1 MTSPNKL
8 EVKGNLR
15 ERPFAELLTEAA
27 ESRLDGSFRLAAKD
41 RKAIVYLRGGEVVF
55 AVSNAREHRLFEMLL
70 RDGKITRE
78 QLADFPNFASDMEL
92 SQSLAEKNVLNQIQI
107 HKLFSQQVEDIFR
120 SVLDWHEGEW
130 IFSPL
135 ARIKDSINYKIE
147 TQKILLEYARD
158 LSPDKIVRRFRSF
171 QESFAVKPNASQ
183 LDLLPL
189 EAFFLSRFENSFLK
203 VQEVVALG
211 GVSEA
216 ITMKT
221 LYSLWLGGFLFR
233 QNYNAAF
240 AEHKISSI
248 LSAKLALKTPEAPP
262 ETVKPEAVKT
272 EKAAPGTAQPAAP
285 KSENPAEE
293 IAAKPPTEA
302 DERRRLEE
310 YLARVEEAETFYE
323 VLGVAPQAK
332 TPEIKTAYFAL
343 AKNFH
348 PDLFHKES
356 GSETHR
362 RVHAAFTE
370 IARAYEVLKDEKQR
384 EVYDFKNREKI
395 EAAKKEKA
403 KAAPKEPADA
413 KERQAQMAAESFA
426 EGFDHLVNEE
436 YEAALPLLARAVHL
450 APDNARYHAYLGK
463 LLAADEKQRY
473 KAEAELQQAIKL
485 DASEPLYRILLAE
498 FYIAYGLNR
507 RAEGELQRL
516 LKDFPDNADARA
528 LLKSLA
534 A

>member
-8 EVKGNLR
+8 EVKGNLH

-41 RKAIVYLRGGEVVF
+41 RKAVIYLRGGEIVF

-70 RDGKITRE
+70 RDGRIARE

-92 SQSLAEKNVLNQIQI
+92 SQSLAEKNVLNPVQI

-120 SVLDWHEGEW
+120 SVLDWQDGEW

-147 TQKILLEYARD
+147 TRRILMEFARD
-158 LSPDKIVRRFRSF
+158 LTPDKTVRRFRSF
-171 QESFAVKPNASQ
+171 QETFAVKPESAP

-189 EAFFLSRFENSFLK
+189 EAFFLSRFEKSFLK
-203 VQEVVALG
+203 IQEIVALG

-216 ITMKT
+216 ITLKT
-221 LYSLWLGGFLFR
+221 LYALWLGGFLFR

-248 LSAKLALKTPEAPP
+248 LSAKLSLKTPEPLP
-262 ETVKPEAVKT
+262 ETVKTEPVKT
-272 EKAAPGTAQPAAP
+272 EKTAPETSKPTALEAE
-285 KSENPAEE
+285 KPAEK
-293 IAAKPPTEA
+293 IVAKASGEA

-323 VLGVAPQAK
+323 VLDVAPQAK

-370 IARAYEVLKDEKQR
+370 IARAYEILKDEKQR

-395 EAAKKEKA
+395 EAAKKEKV

-413 KERQAQMAAESFA
+413 KERQAQIAAESFA
-426 EGFDHLVNEE
+426 EGFDYLVKEE
-436 YEAALPLLARAVHL
+436 YELALPLLARAVHL
-450 APDNARYHAYLGK
+450 APDNARYHAYFGK
-463 LLAADEKQRY
+463 LLSADEKSRY

-498 FYIAYGLNR
+498 FYVDYGLHR

-516 LKDFPDNADARA
+516 LKDFPDNADARE
-528 LLKSLA
+528 LLKKLSA
-534 A
+534 